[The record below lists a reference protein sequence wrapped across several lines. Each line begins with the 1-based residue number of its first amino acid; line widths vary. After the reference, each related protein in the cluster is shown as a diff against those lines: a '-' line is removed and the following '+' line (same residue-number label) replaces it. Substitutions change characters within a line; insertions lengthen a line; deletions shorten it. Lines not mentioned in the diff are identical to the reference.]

1 MIKVSVDYGYAF
13 DMLSILEVKKENNS
27 NNINLENY
35 ERLYNEIKDQI
46 NTKLFYKIIQSLEYL
61 NLKNINKKVFDL
73 VDIVKNDNGLAK
85 EVDKANYQRYVAK
98 TNLQKIYFEI
108 NPTEIKIG
116 YSK

>member
-46 NTKLFYKIIQSLEYL
+46 NTKLFDKIIRSLEYL

-73 VDIVKNDNGLAK
+73 IDIVKNDNGLAK
-85 EVDKANYQRYVAK
+85 EVDEANYQRYIAK
-98 TNLQKIYFEI
+98 TNLQKVYFEI